1 MPNVAFVRPEL
12 SKVLALYYLIRDC
25 LAGEPTIKE
34 AKTKYLPMPNP
45 SDKSPENEARY
56 VAYLTRAVFYNV
68 TRRTLAGL
76 LGQIYLRDPALK
88 TPTALEVVTKDV
100 DGEGLTIEQ
109 QSMRTC
115 SYALAYS
122 RCGLFVD
129 YPAMPATKEGDTEGA
144 TVEQLQQGDI
154 RPTISVFAPWQVVNW
169 RTKKVGAK
177 TVFTLVVISEQYV
190 VADDGF
196 EMKNCGQFR
205 VLKLDDAGNYI
216 QEIWQENQPR
226 SYDGMKPLK
235 GNFLPKRTYAMK
247 GGDGQPLKE
256 IPFMF
261 VGSENNDNAVDNPN
275 LYDLASLNIAHY
287 RNSADYEESC
297 YVVGQPTPVLVGV
310 TQDWVEK
317 VLKGVVAFGSR
328 GGIPLPVGA
337 DAKLLQAEERTMLK
351 EAMTAKEEQM
361 RSIGAKLVA
370 PKEVQK
376 TATESK
382 LDAAGEASV
391 LSTVAKNVSAAY
403 VWALEWCGVFQNIGE
418 GGIEFALNDD
428 FDLSAMSVE
437 MQNAV
442 VNNWQK
448 GALTFPE
455 MRAVLRKAGQAT
467 EEDATAE
474 AAIIKSQQD
483 AMAFEASLN
492 EPPGGAPGA

>member
-1 MPNVAFVRPEL
+1 MANVAFVRPEL

-25 LAGEPTIKE
+25 LAGETTIKE
-34 AKTKYLPMPNP
+34 ARTKYLPMPNAA
-45 SDKSPENEARY
+45 DKSPENLARY
-56 VAYLTRAVFYNV
+56 LSYLTRAVFYNV
-68 TRRTLAGL
+68 TRRTLSGL
-76 LGQIYLRDPALK
+76 LGQIFMREPAVK
-88 TPTALEVVTKDV
+88 VPTLLEVVTKDV

-109 QSMRTC
+109 QSARTC

-129 YPAMPATKEGDTEGA
+129 YPNVPEGGA
-144 TVEQLQQGDI
+144 TVEQLAAGDI
-154 RPTISVFAPWQVVNW
+154 RPTISVFAPWQIVNW
-169 RTKKVGAK
+169 RTMKKGAK
-177 TVFTLVVISEQYV
+177 TIFSLVVISEMYC

-196 EMKNCGQFR
+196 EMKNAGQFR
-205 VLKLDDAGNYI
+205 VLKLDAAGNYV
-216 QEIWQENQPR
+216 QEIWRESTPR
-226 SYDGMKPLK
+226 SYDGLKPLR
-235 GNFLPKRTYAMK
+235 GNFISKTTYLMK
-247 GGDGQPLKE
+247 GPDGNPLQE

-261 VGSENNDNAVDNPN
+261 VGSENNDSNVDNPN
-275 LYDLASLNIAHY
+275 MYDLASLNIAHY

-297 YVVGQPTPVLVGV
+297 YVVGQPTPVLIGV
-310 TQDWVEK
+310 TEEWVNK

-337 DAKLLQAEERTMLK
+337 DAKLLQAEERTMIK

-370 PKEVQK
+370 PKEAQK

-391 LSTVAKNVSAAY
+391 LATVAKNVSAAY
-403 VWALEWCGVFQNIGE
+403 LWALEWCAVFMGTGE

-428 FDLSAMSVE
+428 FDLSALTVE
-437 MQNAV
+437 QQNAV
-442 VNNWQK
+442 VGNWQK

-467 EEDATAE
+467 EDDATAE
-474 AAIIKSQQD
+474 QTIIKSQQD

-492 EPPGGAPGA
+492 EPPGGASAAGA

>member
-12 SKVLALYYLIRDC
+12 ANVLALYYLIRDC
-25 LAGEPTIKE
+25 LAGEPTIKA
-34 AKTKYLPMPNP
+34 AKTKYLPQPNAE
-45 SDKSPENEARY
+45 DKSPENQARY
-56 VAYLTRAVFYNV
+56 NAYLTRAVFYNV
-68 TRRTLAGL
+68 TRRTVAGL
-76 LGQIYLRDPALK
+76 LGQIFLRDPAVKVPK
-88 TPTALEVVTKDV
+88 TLEVVTKDV

-109 QSMRTC
+109 QSMRAC

-122 RCGLFVD
+122 RCGIFID
-129 YPAMPATKEGDTEGA
+129 YPTVAEEGA
-144 TVEQLQQGDI
+144 TVEQLAAGDI
-154 RPTISVFAPWQVVNW
+154 RPTISIFAPWQIVNW

-177 TVFTLVVISEQYV
+177 TVFTLIVISEMYV
-190 VADDGF
+190 VGDDGF
-196 EMKNCGQFR
+196 EMKNAGQFR
-205 VLKLDDAGNYI
+205 VLKLDAAGNYI
-216 QEIWQENQPR
+216 QEIWQENSPTK
-226 SYDGMKPLK
+226 YDGMKPLK
-235 GNFLPKRTYAMK
+235 GNFHPKRVYAMK
-247 GGDGQPLKE
+247 GPDGEPLKE

-261 VGSENNDNAVDNPN
+261 IGSENNDSSVDNPN

-297 YVVGQPTPVLVGV
+297 YVVGQPTPVLIGV

-351 EAMTAKEEQM
+351 EAMTAKEDQM
-361 RSIGAKLVA
+361 RSLGAKLVQ

-391 LSTVAKNVSAAY
+391 LATVAKNVSAAY
-403 VWALEWCGVFQNIGE
+403 VWALEWCGVFMNVGE

-428 FDLSAMSVE
+428 FDLSSMSVE

-442 VNNWQK
+442 VGNWQK

-467 EEDATAE
+467 EDDAKAE
-474 AAIIKSQQD
+474 ATIVKAQQD

-492 EPPGGAPGA
+492 EPAGGAVA